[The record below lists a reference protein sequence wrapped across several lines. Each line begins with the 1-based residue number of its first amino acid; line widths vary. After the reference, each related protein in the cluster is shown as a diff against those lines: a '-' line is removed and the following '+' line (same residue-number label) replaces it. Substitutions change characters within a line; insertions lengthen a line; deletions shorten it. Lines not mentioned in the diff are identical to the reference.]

1 MNAWRLLGRGEPVI
15 RPPAHGHGR
24 LDWWTEALIL
34 ALAVAEAAVVWL
46 IADIVLASSEGDR
59 PAGVPPLVV
68 FLLIYAAVAMPR
80 WLEAFDVW
88 DPWFQAAL
96 AATIAATT
104 LVAIKLAS
112 YPGVA
117 WIDTAW
123 VRDAVQAVIARPNE
137 AVIPVWGMIVLSAYA
152 WWRSR
157 RRHDP
162 EMETAHTLLRL
173 GTIATVVTVVIRA
186 AAVPDQE
193 HAGAAR
199 AVLVF
204 FAGTLSAIAI
214 ARMRQERGR
223 AETVGAGWLPAFLGP
238 VGAIAVIALVAVGL
252 FSRDVLDTLLWI
264 LSPLVWALTVILRL
278 FVLLIALIAFIIVS
292 PILWL
297 LSGHTFDL
305 AGVRI
310 SPSPVGLNTVV
321 DRGTDHA
328 SRVPDP
334 LRYVFAL
341 AILTLLFSTATR
353 LVLRHRRRRRPPA
366 DEERET
372 LLDAGDLLHA
382 LGNRLRR
389 LMRRGPRAVDAL
401 DALRGDSRWAH
412 SVEIRET
419 YRRFLIWSRDQHV
432 ARDAPS
438 TPLEHAATLA
448 PLVPRDRDDLA
459 TLTARYNAARY
470 GDRPATSADAAAART
485 AWRRLRRAPDRG

>member
-1 MNAWRLLGRGEPVI
+1 MT
-15 RPPAHGHGR
+15 RPPAQRPGR
-24 LDWWTEALIL
+24 LDWWTEALVL
-34 ALAVAEAAVVWL
+34 ALAIAETAVVWL
-46 IADIVLASSEGDR
+46 IADIVLTSAEGDR
-59 PAGVPPLVV
+59 PAGVPPLAV
-68 FLLIYAAVAMPR
+68 FLLIYAAVAVPR
-80 WLEAFDVW
+80 WLEALDVW

-96 AATIAATT
+96 AATIAVTT
-104 LVAIKLAS
+104 LTAIRLAS
-112 YPGVA
+112 YPDAVWFDA
-117 WIDTAW
+117 AW
-123 VRDAVQAVIARPNE
+123 VRDAVQAVIVRPNA
-137 AVIPVWGMIVLSAYA
+137 AVVPVWGMIVLSAYA

-157 RRHDP
+157 RRQDP
-162 EMETAHTLLRL
+162 EIETAHTLLRI
-173 GTIATVVTVVIRA
+173 GTVATVATVAIRA
-186 AAVPDQE
+186 AAVRDYE

-199 AVLVF
+199 AVLIF

-223 AETVGAGWLPAFLGP
+223 AESVGAGWLPAFLGP
-238 VGAIAVIALVAVGL
+238 VGAIAAVALVAVGL
-252 FSRDVLDTLLWI
+252 FSREALETLLWM
-264 LSPLVWALTVILRL
+264 LSPLVWALTVVLRL

-334 LRYVFAL
+334 IRYLIAL
-341 AILTLLFSTATR
+341 AILTLLFSAATR
-353 LVLRHRRRRRPPA
+353 LVLRHRRRLRPTA
-366 DEERET
+366 DEERES

-389 LMRRGPRAVDAL
+389 LVRRGPRAIDSL
-401 DALRGDSRWAH
+401 DVLRGDARWAH
-412 SVEIRET
+412 TVEIRET

-432 ARDAPS
+432 ARDAPA

-470 GDRPATSADAAAART
+470 GDRPATSDDAAAARA
-485 AWRRLRRAPDRG
+485 AWRRLRRAPGRG